1 MHYCDQFCV
10 YALLITCH
18 TGRMHDGY
26 NTAEARFAQAKDT
39 GGALVAAMSLL
50 LVALVFSVFCHHWST
65 AASAIICEAVR
76 RESTAAE
83 SSCQP
88 VQDSGLT
95 TPSLSESCAA
105 RTQSDGAK
113 VMYNNSAYSI
123 SGLQNFS
130 VNGSYVGYCPSG
142 SDPNGDEKG
151 GCVGTKNIP
160 TYYVEHLRINYS
172 PVGMKLYKATLSWN
186 YFKNNPTPVNS
197 QGEDIVKAY
206 RLWVTAPSI
215 KHPGYCV
222 CINSTI
228 NMTEYS
234 LILEYKPS
242 VQLSASIYTF
252 PFEFSSD
259 PLNPPEGTVKRCAPD
274 NCTDYGAGVPYTSS
288 ACNMPYYGK
297 PRNVK
302 VDRNATHTTLS
313 WDKPCYQDTDACHLL
328 MMDESSSP
336 RSGPDTYYLTATVN
350 GLPSHF
356 VIYNAMKVTLTT
368 PGPVDF
374 KLYTHTPCSGG
385 CDDSHFEN
393 CSQPAISVGEPDDG
407 TCCSPTP
414 SLSLSMSP
422 THTMIKD
429 DPISHPN
436 SWLIVSL
443 SISVVAI
450 LVVVVFFLVILL
462 VIRKTCTAR
471 PLPHPYPVIP
481 PPPPP
486 CPVLVGFSLRTCEQ
500 ETRAILQCL
509 VSDLTSYSIESS
521 TYGMSQLRQNQS
533 EWVVEQHEK
542 ASAILCVCNQ
552 EFFEDWTNTFADSNS
567 DLADCNPLVVRTL
580 KQLFEGD
587 MQRGESGTDNYAVI
601 KMKPTDDRFIP
612 PLLRHRPAYMYDEVE
627 RIARFV
633 HNVPQYCL

>member
-1 MHYCDQFCV
+1 
-10 YALLITCH
+10 
-18 TGRMHDGY
+18 
-26 NTAEARFAQAKDT
+26 
-39 GGALVAAMSLL
+39 MSLR

-76 RESTAAE
+76 RESIAAE
-83 SSCQP
+83 PSCQP
-88 VQDSGLT
+88 VQDGGLT

-113 VMYNNSAYSI
+113 VMYNNSVYSI

-130 VNGSYVGYCPSG
+130 VNGSYVGYCPS
-142 SDPNGDEKG
+142 DPYGNKKG
-151 GCVGTKNIP
+151 GCVGTKNIA
-160 TYYVEHLRINYS
+160 TYHVENLRINYS

-186 YFKNNPTPVNS
+186 YWRNNPTPVNS
-197 QGEDIVKAY
+197 KGEDVGIKAY
-206 RLWVTAPSI
+206 RLWVRAPGI
-215 KHPGYCV
+215 NRPGYCM

-242 VQLSASIYTF
+242 TQHVFASIYTF
-252 PFEFSSD
+252 PFNFSSD
-259 PLNPPEGTVKRCAPD
+259 RLHPPEGTVKRDAPD
-274 NCTDYGAGVPYTSS
+274 NCTDYGAGVLYNSS

-328 MMDESSSP
+328 TMDESLSP
-336 RSGPDTYYLTATVN
+336 HSGPDTYYLTATVN

-356 VIYNAMKVTLTT
+356 VIYNTMKVTLTT

-374 KLYTHTPCSGG
+374 KLYTHTLCSGG

-393 CSQPAISVGEPDDG
+393 CSQPAISVGEPDDS
-407 TCCSPTP
+407 TCCFPTP
-414 SLSLSMSP
+414 SPSLSMSP
-422 THTMIKD
+422 TNTMIKD
-429 DPISHPN
+429 DPNSHPG
-436 SWLIVSL
+436 SWLIISL
-443 SISVVAI
+443 SISSVVAM
-450 LVVVVFFLVILL
+450 LVVVGFFFVILL
-462 VIRKTCTAR
+462 VICKIDTSAR
-471 PLPHPYPVIP
+471 PLPPLPPVIP

-486 CPVLVGFSLRTCEQ
+486 CPVLVVFSLRTCEQ
-500 ETRAILQCL
+500 ETRTILQCL

-552 EFFEDWTNTFADSNS
+552 EFFEDWTNTFADGKS
-567 DLADCNPLVVRTL
+567 DFADCNPLVVRTL

-587 MQRGESGTDNYAVI
+587 LQRGESGTDNYAVI